1 MCYSAQVRAEY
12 AAFQRMFPSSKL
24 SLKGFWEIYWK
35 RREQPRPVMR
45 FPKAM
50 DAMFASPQTD
60 EEHRIGALIDEYNA
74 NQTTTTEQALFKQRK
89 RLVDAER
96 TLATKVTKKAQ
107 EDQRIATNKIADAL
121 GKLERLRRTDLGE
134 QDYRIFPGWWA
145 PVLIVEE
152 GELVVRPMRYLC
164 RPPGKPADYDVK
176 FSGAYNARRDNLKS
190 SFWKGV
196 FGEQHAVALIPVF
209 YENVVRHLAE
219 HRELGPGEE
228 PENIVLE
235 FRPQPQRTMT
245 VACIYSHW
253 TPPAGSDEPELWS
266 FAAIT
271 DEPLPE
277 VAAAGHDRTIVA
289 LKPKNVMTW
298 LTPQGRSHGEL
309 DAMLEEKER
318 PHYEHRLVA

>member
-1 MCYSAQVRAEY
+1 MGARRA
-12 AAFQRMFPSSKL
+12 
-24 SLKGFWEIYWK
+24 G
-35 RREQPRPVMR
+35 
-45 FPKAM
+45 
-50 DAMFASPQTD
+50 
-60 EEHRIGALIDEYNA
+60 G
-74 NQTTTTEQALFKQRK
+74 
-89 RLVDAER
+89 
-96 TLATKVTKKAQ
+96 
-107 EDQRIATNKIADAL
+107 
-121 GKLERLRRTDLGE
+121 
-134 QDYRIFPGWWA
+134 
-145 PVLIVEE
+145 
-152 GELVVRPMRYLC
+152 YLC

>member
-12 AAFQRMFPSSKL
+12 AAFQRMFPRSKL
-24 SLKGFWEIYWK
+24 SLKGFWEIYWR
-35 RREQPRPVMR
+35 RREQPKPAMR
-45 FPKAM
+45 FSKAM
-50 DAMFASPQTD
+50 DAMFAKPQTD
-60 EEHRIGALIDEYNA
+60 EEHKIHALIEEYNA
-74 NQTTTTEQALFKQRK
+74 ELTTATEQGLFKQRK
-89 RLVDAER
+89 RLADAER
-96 TLATKVTKKAQ
+96 TLTTKVTKKAQ
-107 EDQRIATNKIADAL
+107 EDQRIATNKIEDAL
-121 GKLERLRRTDLGE
+121 RKLEDLRRTDLVE

-152 GELVVRPMRYLC
+152 GEIVVRPMRYLC

-196 FGEQHAVALIPVF
+196 FGQTHAIALIPVF

-219 HRELGPGEE
+219 HRELGPGER

-235 FRPQPQRTMT
+235 FRPQPQRTMS

-253 TPPAGSDEPELWS
+253 TPPPGSDEPELWS

-277 VAAAGHDRTIVA
+277 VAAAGHDRTIVT
-289 LKPKNVMTW
+289 LKEENVMPW
-298 LTPQGRSHGEL
+298 LTPQGRVRAEL
-309 DAMLEEKER
+309 DAMLEDKER
-318 PHYEHRLVA
+318 PYYEHRMAA